1 MDCQKNEL
9 FGVGKRELAQKH
21 VRTDRVLEVVRWNA
35 RLFVLLIEILGGD
48 LASTCELE
56 AAEACR
62 GARGLV
68 KHRENFLDADDGLAL
83 AA

>member
-1 MDCQKNEL
+1 M
-9 FGVGKRELAQKH
+9 
-21 VRTDRVLEVVRWNA
+21 
-35 RLFVLLIEILGGD
+35 
-48 LASTCELE
+48 ASTRELE

-68 KHRENFLDADDGLAL
+68 KHREHFLDANDGLAL